1 MCYTLIIPEITG
13 MSTPF
18 ITLFVLLYAF
28 YLDVLHIYTIY
39 TSDILA
45 TVHKCG

>member
-13 MSTPF
+13 MSTPI

-28 YLDVLHIYTIY
+28 YLDVLYIYTIY
-39 TSDILA
+39 TSDINA
-45 TVHKCG
+45 TTYKSG

>member
-1 MCYTLIIPEITG
+1 

-28 YLDVLHIYTIY
+28 YLNVLHIYIIY
-39 TSDILA
+39 TSDIMA
-45 TVHKCG
+45 TVHKSG